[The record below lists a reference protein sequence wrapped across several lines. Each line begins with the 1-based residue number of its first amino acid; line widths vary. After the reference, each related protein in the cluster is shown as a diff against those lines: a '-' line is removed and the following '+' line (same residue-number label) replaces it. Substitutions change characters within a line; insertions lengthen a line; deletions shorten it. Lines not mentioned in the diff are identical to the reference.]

1 MNRSNYYNI
10 VALTIKRA
18 LYKIHLCFNRF
29 FEGDHYYENYNVQL
43 TLIVSIA
50 LII

>member
-1 MNRSNYYNI
+1 MNRSNYHNI

-18 LYKIHLCFNRF
+18 LYKIHLCL

-50 LII
+50 FIF